1 MNKILLR
8 SEHIVVL
15 ILMFLLIPAK
25 SIIAQWYAVADES
38 HKRAMWEMFQ
48 VVVPD
53 RQGDFVTKQE
63 CEQAL
68 DNAGMD
74 ALQRSRFRCECETNC
89 NDQNSTGS
97 YNDEQQNSSGQNPGG
112 IVIDD
117 YETQMMKRNLFIEKD
132 KKQKAALEKS
142 KNDNIKNDL
151 LGKLKGNKSLNQLK
165 TTSDLSEQ
173 GSENITNSQTEAG
186 REDSE
191 SAFTNG
197 KTKLK
202 RRDLRNS
209 IVPVSPPTPI
219 EHQKTLFEF
228 IDRETKVVQTKIME
242 VQKEKIQ
249 ILEKKNQIQEKI
261 VEQTTNIEKL
271 KKEKI
276 EVKEESQKG
285 EIDSLLL
292 EAMQLLE
299 ESETLNKKAGEELKT
314 SNMLITEQEG
324 LLNKLQTSYEQ
335 GKENPQ
341 KSEELL
347 KELQGNKK

>member
-1 MNKILLR
+1 MNKLFFTTIILLFIFV
-8 SEHIVVL
+8 ETT
-15 ILMFLLIPAK
+15 F
-25 SIIAQWYAVADES
+25 AQWYAVANETQ
-38 HKRAMWEMFQ
+38 KKAMWDMFG

-53 RQGDFVTKQE
+53 RQGNFATKSE

-74 ALQRSRFRCECETNC
+74 ALQRSRYWCECEVNC
-89 NDQNSTGS
+89 DDQNSSGS

-112 IVIDD
+112 IVVDD

-151 LGKLKGNKSLNQLK
+151 LGKLKGNKSLDQLK
-165 TTSDLSEQ
+165 TTSDLSER
-173 GSENITNSQTEAG
+173 GSENITNNQTEAG
-186 REDSE
+186 RDDSE
-191 SAFTNG
+191 SAFSQG
-197 KTKLK
+197 KIKLK
-202 RRDLRNS
+202 KGKQNN
-209 IVPVSPPTPI
+209 IVPVSPPVPV
-219 EHQKTLFEF
+219 EHQKTLFEY

-249 ILEKKNQIQEKI
+249 ILEKKNQIQQKM
-261 VEQTTNIEKL
+261 VEQTVNIEKL
-271 KKEKI
+271 KTEKI
-276 EVKEESQKG
+276 EVKEESRKE

-299 ESETLNKKAGEELKT
+299 ESETLNKKAGEELET
-314 SNMLITEQEG
+314 SNKLITDQEG
-324 LLNKLQTSYEQ
+324 ILNNLQTSYQ
-335 GKENPQ
+335 IGKENPER
-341 KSEELL
+341 SEELL